1 MLRLAATRTTAA
13 AAACARTA
21 RPCGSVGATTATSSF
36 FTSTPVRKDDVVLKG
51 EIVASLAE
59 EHDLSTAQANRIV
72 SGLFD
77 SIVENL
83 VNGKTVRIT
92 GFGKF
97 EVVTTGPR
105 MANDFKGG
113 KIAVPE
119 TKRVKFR
126 VGQTLKSVVK
136 KS

>member
-77 SIVENL
+77 SIVEVRL
-83 VNGKTVRIT
+83 AHRPTVHACAD
-92 GFGKF
+92 GVPFGRWLW
-97 EVVTTGPR
+97 VL
-105 MANDFKGG
+105 
-113 KIAVPE
+113 
-119 TKRVKFR
+119 
-126 VGQTLKSVVK
+126 TLQFAIIICFGSK
-136 KS
+136 KEARDVLDPLL

>member
-1 MLRLAATRTTAA
+1 MLRLAATRTTTA

-21 RPCGSVGATTATSSF
+21 RPCGSVGAATATSSS
-36 FTSTPVRKDDVVLKG
+36 TSTPVRKDDVVLKG
-51 EIVASLAE
+51 EIAASLAE

-77 SIVENL
+77 SITENL
-83 VNGKTVRIT
+83 INGKTVRIT

-97 EVVTTGPR
+97 EVITTGPR

-119 TKRVKFR
+119 TKRAKFR
-126 VGQTLKSVVK
+126 VGQTLKNAVA